1 MKKIVELLAGT
12 ILFLPF
18 ICALP
23 FLPNI
28 FDGLSEAKLLFL
40 YVTIAFV
47 CIGFG
52 IYLLLSR
59 ETILRIGKI
68 DITILVLSF
77 VFLFAGLLNRHVRLE
92 VLLIL
97 LVYYFVLNFFLSNEC
112 VISLRA
118 LLWSIVAVASTEAIV
133 GILQSY
139 SIDLFGLSGYFK
151 VVGTFGNP
159 DYFAGFI
166 VLAVPIGLSLHHME
180 ERRLYRG
187 ITLFL
192 TFTIVLILP
201 AAFIRSS
208 WIALAVG
215 VVVYYGLRKKEEVQS
230 FFARRKSRRL
240 LTLLVPVVMM
250 PIGYFIYSLIS
261 SFIW

>member
-23 FLPNI
+23 FLPNV

-52 IYLLLSR
+52 VYLLFSR
-59 ETILRIGKI
+59 ETILKIGGI

-77 VFLFAGLLNRHVRLE
+77 VFLFAGLVNRYVHIE
-92 VLLIL
+92 ILLIL
-97 LVYYFVLNFFLSNEC
+97 LVYYFVLSYCLFNEHLFR
-112 VISLRA
+112 LRA
-118 LLWSIVAVASTEAIV
+118 LFWAILSVASVEAIV
-133 GILQSY
+133 GILQNY

-159 DYFAGFI
+159 DHFAGFI
-166 VLAVPIGLSLHHME
+166 VPAVPIGLSLYHTE

-187 ITLFL
+187 IALFL
-192 TFTIVLILP
+192 TLTIIFILP
-201 AAFIRSS
+201 TAFIRSS

-215 VVVYYGLRKKEEVQS
+215 VVVYYGLRRKEEVQS
-230 FFARRKSRRL
+230 LFSRRKSHWL
-240 LTLLVPVVMM
+240 LALLVPVVMI
-250 PIGYFIYSLIS
+250 PDAVHLFA
-261 SFIW
+261 